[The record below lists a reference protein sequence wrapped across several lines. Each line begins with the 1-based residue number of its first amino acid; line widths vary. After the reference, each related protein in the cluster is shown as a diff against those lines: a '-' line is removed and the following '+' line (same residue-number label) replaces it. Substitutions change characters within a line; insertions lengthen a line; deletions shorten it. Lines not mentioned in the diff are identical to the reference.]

1 MSNSAGRSFSR
12 CSLFGVASQR
22 SFSLRFASIERLDE
36 QASVT
41 YTSYAAIL
49 YRNSERIR
57 YYYQE
62 VKMKISARNC
72 LEGKIVAIHEGPV
85 STEVTIET
93 AAGERIVSSIT
104 TTSAKALNLKVGDK
118 AYAVIKAS
126 NVMVAVD

>member
-1 MSNSAGRSFSR
+1 
-12 CSLFGVASQR
+12 
-22 SFSLRFASIERLDE
+22 
-36 QASVT
+36 
-41 YTSYAAIL
+41 
-49 YRNSERIR
+49 
-57 YYYQE
+57 
-62 VKMKISARNC
+62 MKISARNC

-85 STEVTIET
+85 STEVTIEP